1 MMMMMMCEHEI
12 YILLH
17 RECECGWNVFFFF
30 RLRCCS
36 RRSLDPLCSHSLTA
50 EPPPDAAA
58 LLSYRLSPLQT
69 GYFQLASLL
78 LVLVVVVVVA
88 SWVLVCVCWIPLW
101 ERILIKLVDRW
112 SYF

>member
-1 MMMMMMCEHEI
+1 MK
-12 YILLH
+12 YIF
-17 RECECGWNVFFFF
+17 CCTGNVSVDGMWVFF

-36 RRSLDPLCSHSLTA
+36 RTSLDPLCSHSLTA

-78 LVLVVVVVVA
+78 LVLVVVVVVVA

-101 ERILIKLVDRW
+101 ERILIKFVDRW

>member
-1 MMMMMMCEHEI
+1 MKYIFCCTGNVSVDGMC
-12 YILLH
+12 
-17 RECECGWNVFFFF
+17 FF
-30 RLRCCS
+30 LGS
-36 RRSLDPLCSHSLTA
+36 GVAPLCSHSLTA

-78 LVLVVVVVVA
+78 LVLVLVVVVVA
-88 SWVLVCVCWIPLW
+88 SWVLVCVCWILLC